1 MITLRSFYPIKY
13 INNMSIEVLEDK
25 YNTLKNRVESGYILN
40 WDTLLLEAFKHEI
53 NERNKNEKI

>member
-1 MITLRSFYPIKY
+1 
-13 INNMSIEVLEDK
+13 MSIEVLEDK